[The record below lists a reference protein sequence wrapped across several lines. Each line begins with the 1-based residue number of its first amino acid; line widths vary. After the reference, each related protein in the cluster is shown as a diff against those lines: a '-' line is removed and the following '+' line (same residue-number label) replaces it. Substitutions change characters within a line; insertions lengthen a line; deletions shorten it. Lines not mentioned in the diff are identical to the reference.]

1 MAVLVEAVACRYGD
15 VVQAAAGGAKRVELV
30 NAIELG
36 GLTPSFGTVAR
47 SMEVGLPIVAM
58 IRPRPAGF
66 AYDRGEYETML
77 TDVGAMLRLG
87 LAGFVTGILHPD
99 GSLDTE
105 RMAGLRQLA
114 PDRQWV
120 CHRAFDAT
128 PDPFAALEALIAIGF
143 NRILTS
149 GQSVNAMEGMS
160 VIAELVRRA
169 EGRIEILP
177 AGGIRP
183 HNVADLVR
191 ATKVQ
196 QVHLAPYAFL
206 PDSSTARRPE
216 IKYGIAEV
224 PREDTYRETD
234 PDAIAA
240 VVIAANAV

>member
-47 SMEVGLPIVAM
+47 SLEVGLPIVAM
-58 IRPRPAGF
+58 LRPRPAGF
-66 AYDRGEYETML
+66 CYDRGEYETML
-77 TDVGAMLRLG
+77 TDAGAMLRMG
-87 LAGFVTGILHPD
+87 IAGFVTGISTED
-99 GSLDTE
+99 GRLDTL
-105 RMAGLRQLA
+105 RMADLRQLA

-128 PDPFAALEALIAIGF
+128 PDPFEAMEALIAIGF
-143 NRILTS
+143 TRILTS
-149 GQSVNAMEGMS
+149 GQRPTAMEGMA

-169 EGRIEILP
+169 AGRIEILA

-183 HNVADLVR
+183 HNVADLVS
-191 ATKVQ
+191 ATGVT

-206 PDSSTARRPE
+206 PDPSTALRPE
-216 IKYGIAEV
+216 IKFGIPEI

-240 VVIAANAV
+240 VVSAANAV